1 MPKIK
6 IHYFSDDLPRLQ
18 ATKIGDWIDLYC
30 AQDMTL
36 KAGDFALVPLGV
48 SMQLPEGY
56 EARTAPRS
64 STFKRWG
71 LLQANSVGI
80 IDNSYCGTNDEWKL
94 PVYATRDTVLEK
106 GDRICQFRIFEIQPP
121 LSLKSARRSRIRTAA
136 ASARPDENKISRR
149 RIKPILRRDFVM
161 APKLCRHDD
170 RVMVGIRKARV
181 EHFASRHLD
190 VRRNKKAV
198 DRQNELSLVIRPIGV
213 SDRGHGRVFPSGA
226 MSRISVSSIRSKR
239 TGCAQL

>member
-1 MPKIK
+1 
-6 IHYFSDDLPRLQ
+6 
-18 ATKIGDWIDLYC
+18 
-30 AQDMTL
+30 MTL

-121 LSLKSARRSRIRTAA
+121 IEFEECQTLS
-136 ASARPDENKISRR
+136 D
-149 RIKPILRRDFVM
+149 
-161 APKLCRHDD
+161 
-170 RVMVGIRKARV
+170 
-181 EHFASRHLD
+181 
-190 VRRNKKAV
+190 V
-198 DRQNELSLVIRPIGV
+198 DRGGFGST
-213 SDRGHGRVFPSGA
+213 GR
-226 MSRISVSSIRSKR
+226 K
-239 TGCAQL
+239 